1 MHAQEIVFP
10 PSLRDRLSGYR
21 CERDRLGQSASTV
34 FLLEAEGRPR
44 LVLKHEEAGPFGEL
58 PDEAVRLEW
67 LAAEGVPC
75 PRVIAEYVHAG
86 RHWLLME
93 AVEGVDLASSTQAPA
108 RRIAIL
114 AEALRRVHRL
124 DPTRC
129 PFDHRL
135 DSRIAAAKTRLDAGL
150 VDETDFDEE
159 RLGRTAT
166 DLFGEIQARRPKG
179 ERLVVTHGD
188 ACLPNIIARGDGFAG
203 FIDCSRLGVADLNQ
217 DIALAC
223 RSIAYNL
230 GEDWVRPFLDLY
242 GLPNPDPE
250 KLFYYCLLDEFF

>member
-1 MHAQEIVFP
+1 M
-10 PSLRDRLSGYR
+10 SLPCTPKTSIFRRAA
-21 CERDRLGQSASTV
+21 SAV
-34 FLLEAEGRPR
+34 FLLKADGRAR

-58 PDEAVRLEW
+58 ADEAARLGW
-67 LAAEGVPC
+67 LAGEGLLC
-75 PRVIAEYVHAG
+75 PRVKAQEIHAG

-93 AVEGVDLASSTQAPA
+93 AVEGVDLASSRQAPA
-108 RRIAIL
+108 RRIAVL
-114 AEALRRVHRL
+114 AEALRRLHRL

-135 DSRIAAAKTRLDAGL
+135 DSRIAAAKARLDAGL

-166 DLFGEIQARRPKG
+166 TLFGEIQARRPKG

-188 ACLPNIIARGDGFAG
+188 ACLPNIIAREDGFAG
-203 FIDCSRLGVADLNQ
+203 FIDCSRIGVADVHQ

-230 GEDWVRPFLDLY
+230 GQDWVRPFLELY

-250 KLFYYCLLDEFF
+250 KLIYYCLLDEFF